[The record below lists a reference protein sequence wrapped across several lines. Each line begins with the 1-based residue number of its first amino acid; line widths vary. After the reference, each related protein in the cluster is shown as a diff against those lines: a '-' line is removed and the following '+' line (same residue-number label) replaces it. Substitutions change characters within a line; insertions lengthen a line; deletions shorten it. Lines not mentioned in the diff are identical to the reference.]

1 MEARATSEGGDVET
15 AKTLFRGGWTAGIGL
30 LAAVL
35 AAAEPSSVKLEPFD
49 SIELRDGGS
58 VVVRH
63 GPVRQATF
71 RRGSPRYSSAEVSDG
86 RLIITSCARP
96 CPADYDLEVEV
107 ATPELAAVAV
117 ANGGS
122 IEVRGSFPPQ
132 STLAVAVDQGG
143 AVDVRALAA
152 DEVTAA
158 VHSGGWI
165 LTRPRRSLL
174 ASVADGGVIT
184 YWGEPRVQ
192 SAFEHG
198 GNVGRGSAADAQR
211 PLTDLKPRPPAPVP
225 AVLPVPAVPAVPAV
239 PPGR

>member
-1 MEARATSEGGDVET
+1 MEM
-15 AKTLFRGGWTAGIGL
+15 AKTMRRGRWTAGIGL
-30 LAAVL
+30 LTAAI
-35 AAAEPSSVKLEPFD
+35 AAAEPTTVKLASFD
-49 SIELRDGGS
+49 AVELRDGGS

-63 GPVRQATF
+63 GPVRRATF

-96 CPADYDLEVEV
+96 CPSDYDLEVEV

-122 IEVRGSFPPQ
+122 IEVQGAFPPQ
-132 STLAVAVDQGG
+132 STLAVAVEQGG
-143 AVDVRALAA
+143 ALDVRALAA

-165 LTRPRRSLL
+165 LTRPRLSLL

-184 YWGEPRVQ
+184 YWGEPQVQ
-192 SAFEHG
+192 SAVEHG

-211 PLTDLKPRPPAPVP
+211 PLEDLKPRLPAPLPLP
-225 AVLPVPAVPAVPAV
+225 AVSPVPAVPAVPAV
-239 PPGR
+239 PPER